1 LTHLLNDSWL
11 ERSSTV
17 ANSRMNRERGC
28 RGGNSYVKE
37 LSFDPIEF
45 LEARLR
51 SREAIAW
58 LDICCGAG
66 TALIEA
72 AGHLGSLGFGSR
84 TSIVGID
91 LVNVFAGHGDLA
103 GLELVECSAMHW
115 RPDREYDLI
124 TSVHG
129 LHYIGDKLALL
140 QRAASWLT
148 RDGVFIANLDPSN
161 LRLEDRHSA
170 VRTII
175 SNLRKHGFVFN
186 SRKRLIRLNGKKEIE
201 LPYWYLGGDDKAG
214 PNHTGQPAVT
224 SYYSR
229 HKNPR
234 VPYIDAIV

>member
-1 LTHLLNDSWL
+1 
-11 ERSSTV
+11 
-17 ANSRMNRERGC
+17 MNRERGC

-72 AGHLGSLGFGSR
+72 AGHFGSLGFGSR
-84 TSIVGID
+84 VSIVGID
-91 LVNVFAGHGDLA
+91 LVNMFAGHGDFA

-124 TSVHG
+124 TSVQG

-140 QRAASWLT
+140 QIAASWLT

-161 LRLEDRHSA
+161 LRFEDSSSGA
-170 VRTII
+170 RTILA
-175 SNLRKHGFVFN
+175 NLRKHGFIFN

-201 LPYWYLGGDDKAG
+201 LRYSYLGGDDKAG

-224 SYYSR
+224 SYYS
-229 HKNPR
+229 KCKDSR